1 MDSTLAA
8 LLGAII
14 GGVLSVIASWL
25 AQRVQSKSQWL
36 VQEIKQR
43 QQLYSEFV
51 EAASCCFADALQ
63 QSKAD
68 TATLAK
74 LYGEMGR
81 MRLVSTEPVIREA
94 NLIAHRILDT
104 YADTNRTKAEIR
116 ALLADDSLD
125 LFSDFGN
132 ACRAELAELEP
143 QDAFKLVRLPPQ
155 PRVGRTREQVSG
167 VAAKDPLRCG

>member
-8 LLGAII
+8 LLGAVI
-14 GGVLSVIASWL
+14 GGLLSVLASWL

-51 EAASCCFADALQ
+51 EAASCCFADALLENEP
-63 QSKAD
+63 D
-68 TATLAK
+68 TTSLAK

-81 MRLVSTEPVIREA
+81 MRLLSSEAVVVEA
-94 NLIAHRILDT
+94 NRIAHKILDA
-104 YADTNRTKAEIR
+104 YADDNRSKVEVR
-116 ALLADDSLD
+116 DFLAHETVD

-132 ACRAELAELEP
+132 ACRAELT
-143 QDAFKLVRLPPQ
+143 RLQ
-155 PRVGRTREQVSG
+155 
-167 VAAKDPLRCG
+167 PLRIR